1 MIYRITYK
9 GEGKQRKKLASPVKN
24 RAELMAL
31 RDSKRNLEMLDKA
44 RKGDDE
50 AKGKLLQLA
59 YNIGHVEGQ
68 IAGCKS
74 VGSFFFH
81 DVDCYLSEEIR
92 VKSEESDEPVTSE
105 EIKQLILSKKDEIGL
120 VMLERSVGGGWHL
133 VCRRVPKTTILE
145 NQVRVAMALHLEM
158 DTNTK
163 DLQRVCY
170 STSGAEEDLVYLDD
184 AVFEEPMSAK
194 ECEEEYRYLKEREK
208 KNLEDVP
215 KGAKKANKH
224 YRPWEEKGI
233 GVEKGDTQ
241 GTVPAVIQ
249 NQQADSSSHQGQSP
263 CVTEADER
271 TRFVFRECMKEEGV
285 EPEDFVIEGRRHN
298 SVKNV
303 LGLCNQLLSKE
314 ETQGVLKEMMPENWQ
329 DENIQQLVE
338 AFYTDYYNPSQ
349 RLSLV
354 QKRIFKESRGLT
366 QGTGT
371 LCSAGFA
378 QMSQAPCEPEEEENL
393 YYGRLPKM
401 PQGVKES
408 IDAVGP
414 AMSMPVIVAV
424 CPVIGMLATG
434 VKLDVHGVKNTLNQI
449 SYIAGDF
456 ASGKGSI
463 DPVIDAWLR
472 ELSAIEEVYQKQQD
486 EWIAKKLEAKN
497 KKDQPAELKLPMRL
511 LTLNNTVANL
521 AEQLANTDGRH
532 AFSFTPEADTVAQKW
547 KSSIND
553 FSVMLRQSYDGSKY
567 DREAKSAEAV
577 HVHIKHLLWNVTM
590 CGTPDALYRVISNYT
605 DGLQSRIAV
614 ARTPDN
620 TFAKLEDN
628 PFVITTRQEERIY
641 QVAHLLMLMQGQVV
655 LPKLEAKGRE
665 WLEKIRLETIKN
677 DDKVKA
683 RQRIR
688 ICVTTQRMTCCIM
701 LCKVAEQLIAKH
713 GFNGA
718 EKMLKQQP
726 EIWISMLQKAQTPQ
740 LLEVFN
746 VIADYLMDCALFFFR
761 DRIENAFR
769 SRDYAGNNERQRN
782 GKNDTIF
789 SRLDFDFGFDSA
801 MQHSISVKGTG
812 VSINQVQQML
822 KNWKKQG
829 LIVQTDSKKYRKVVG
844 SCH

>member
-24 RAELMAL
+24 RAELMRL
-31 RDSKRNLEMLDKA
+31 RDSKRNLEMLEKA

-59 YNIGHVEGQ
+59 YNIGHVEGL

-74 VGSFFFH
+74 IGSFFFH
-81 DVDCYLSEEIR
+81 DVDCYDSEQ
-92 VKSEESDEPVTSE
+92 SAS
-105 EIKQLILSKKDEIGL
+105 IKELILSKKDEIGL

-170 STSGAEEDLVYLDD
+170 STSGSEEDLVYLDD
-184 AVFEEPMSAK
+184 AVFEEPMSAE
-194 ECEEEYRYLKEREK
+194 ECEEEYKLLKEREK

-224 YRPWEEKGI
+224 YRPWEDE
-233 GVEKGDTQ
+233 GVTQ
-241 GTVPAVIQ
+241 MRQIPAD
-249 NQQADSSSHQGQSP
+249 APTRSLSP
-263 CVTEADER
+263 CVTESPSVIEADER

-303 LGLCNQLLSKE
+303 LGLCNQLLSKA
-314 ETQGVLKEMMPENWQ
+314 ETQGMLKEMMPNNWQ

-338 AFYTDYYNPSQ
+338 AFYTDYYNPKQ

-354 QKRIFKESRGLT
+354 QKRIFKESKRYDASEEST
-366 QGTGT
+366 VT
-371 LCSAGFA
+371 
-378 QMSQAPCEPEEEENL
+378 SQNLSDTTDEEESS

-414 AMSMPVIVAV
+414 ALSMPIIVAV

-434 VKLDVHGVKNTLNQI
+434 VKLDVHGVKNTLNMI

-628 PFVITTRQEERIY
+628 PFVISTRQEERIY
-641 QVAHLLMLMQGQVV
+641 QIAHLLMLMQGQVV

-718 EKMLKQQP
+718 EKILKQQP
-726 EIWISMLQKAQTPQ
+726 GIWVSMLQKAQTPQ
-740 LLEVFN
+740 LLEVYN

-761 DRIENAFR
+761 ERIENAFR

-812 VSINQVQQML
+812 VSVNQVKQML

-829 LIVQTDSKKYRKVVG
+829 LIVQTDSKKYRKIAEV
-844 SCH
+844 CH